1 MSDKSPVPVVVAF
14 RNRPVYL
21 WNCLDALYRH
31 TQSPA
36 RFFLI
41 DMASDDALIP
51 QVVSGFQRRGMI
63 TEYIR
68 METNDP
74 AHLIAW
80 ITAQL
85 PDFGDV
91 VAYVEGDAVLCDRSG
106 CWLEEMASLMRDNPA
121 LAMLGAAIDKRDF
134 VDPAEA
140 TALEPNLPA
149 PHLAGLIKAHSPE
162 RDQLLPIEEETR
174 IFHPHNPAGRLLLLR
189 CAALQQVGVGED
201 WAMHRKFVDAGYQT
215 GVSTRVSHRHMSL
228 LHIFDYPDYDLAAR
242 NAYMTD
248 LNRPQA
254 EQGQGR

>member
-1 MSDKSPVPVVVAF
+1 MSEMSPVPVVVAF

-51 QVVSGFQRRGMI
+51 QVVTAFQRRGMI
-63 TEYIR
+63 ADHIR
-68 METNDP
+68 MEANDP
-74 AHLIAW
+74 ALLIAW
-80 ITAQL
+80 VMAKL

-91 VAYVEGDAVLCDRSG
+91 FAYVEGDAVLCDRSG
-106 CWLEEMASLMRDNPA
+106 CWLEEMVSLMRDNPA

-134 VDPAEA
+134 VDPAQA
-140 TALEPNLPA
+140 TALEPDLPA

-162 RDQLLPIEEETR
+162 RDQHLPVEEETR

-189 CAALQQVGVGED
+189 CAALQQVGAGED
-201 WAMHRKFVDAGYQT
+201 SVMHRKFLAAGYQT
-215 GVSTRVSHRHMSL
+215 GVSTRVRHRHMSL
-228 LHIFDYPDYDLAAR
+228 LNIFDYPDYDLAAR
-242 NAYMTD
+242 NAYMSD

-254 EQGQGR
+254 ERGQDR